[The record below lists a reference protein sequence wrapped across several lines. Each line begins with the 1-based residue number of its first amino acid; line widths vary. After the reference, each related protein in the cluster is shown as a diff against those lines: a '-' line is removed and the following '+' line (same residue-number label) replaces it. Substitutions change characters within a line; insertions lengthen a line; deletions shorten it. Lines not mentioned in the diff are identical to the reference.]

1 VDGLVPKICEKCK
14 ETVRTDTFSNN
25 SEMHVRIICG
35 CGIENIPPRHLKS
48 ISMPTAPKEQK
59 KPRVTGYKVQPI
71 LLVLSCQV
79 AKCDGE
85 MKHTGDNL
93 SVGGM
98 IQFKH
103 ICTKCSTVEMVIDGD
118 FPRIKYVRQ

>member
-1 VDGLVPKICEKCK
+1 MDGLVPKICEKCK
-14 ETVRTDTFSNN
+14 EAVRTETYAKDGKPHLRLFCRCG
-25 SEMHVRIICG
+25 SE
-35 CGIENIPPRHLKS
+35 S
-48 ISMPTAPKEQK
+48 IAPKDSKMVELPREK

-79 AKCDGE
+79 EKCDGE

-103 ICTKCSTVEMVIDGD
+103 ICVKCSTVEMVVDGN